1 MKHLLRND
9 AFRRESLIFLSVG
22 AAVSISGFAVGTAA
36 GLCVLAAAAVL
47 YAVDL
52 LAARRRFTLMGEL
65 ADELDRIMHG
75 QESFDLDRF
84 SEGELSILQS
94 ELSKLLVTL
103 RSQSDRL
110 RSDKVYLADS
120 LADISHQLKTPL
132 TSINLAAAMLSEPE
146 LSDTRRRELAR
157 ELQRQLGRVE
167 WLVTALLKISRL
179 DAGTAEMTP
188 GEFTAAELVD
198 SASGPLLIAM
208 ELRDVEL
215 RREGVGEEKIAADP
229 AWCAEAVGNILK
241 NCMEHTP
248 PGGSVTVTSAEN
260 AIYTELLISDT
271 GPGIDPDDLPHIFE
285 RFYRGK
291 NADAQSAGIGLA
303 LARTI
308 IQNSG
313 GTIKAENAPGGGAKF
328 TVRFYKGTV

>member
-103 RSQSDRL
+103 RRQSEAL
-110 RSDKVYLADS
+110 SSDKKFLAES

-132 TSINLAAAMLSEPE
+132 TSLNLAAAMLAEPE
-146 LSDTRRRELAR
+146 LPADRRQELAR
-157 ELQRQLGRVE
+157 EITRGLGRIE
-167 WLVTALLKISRL
+167 WLVSALLKMSRL
-179 DAGTAEMTP
+179 DAGMAELAKNT
-188 GEFTAAELVD
+188 FTAGQLVEN
-198 SASGPLLIAM
+198 AAAPLLIAL

-215 RREGVGEEKIAADP
+215 DTSGVGSQEIKADF
-229 AWCAEAVGNILK
+229 AWCSEALGNILK
-241 NCMEHTP
+241 NCMAHTP
-248 PGGSVTVTSAEN
+248 PGGRITVASREN
-260 AIYTELLISDT
+260 AIYTQITVADT
-271 GPGIDPDDLPHIFE
+271 GPGIAPEDLPHIFE

-303 LARTI
+303 LARKI
-308 IQNSG
+308 IVNSG
-313 GTIKAENAPGGGAKF
+313 GAVTAENAPGGGALF
-328 TVRFYKGTV
+328 TLRFYKMTV